1 MRIQFVFGTNVEN
14 TIDIEVS
21 EVPTKEQ
28 AEAIENEVYNTM
40 GKWEEENEDF
50 TDFDFYKCCY
60 NAVQKHVH
68 TAENRIV
75 KTFYIEGGY

>member
-40 GKWEEENEDF
+40 DKWEEENEDF
-50 TDFDFYKCCY
+50 TDFDFYMCCY
-60 NAVQKHVH
+60 EAVQKHVH
-68 TAENRIV
+68 TAENRVV